1 MRDNDFFSNNS
12 LSNDL
17 VDDKNQSTLTSH
29 GSATK
34 FVMAD
39 YVINA
44 INLTAATYI
53 LVSLIFY
60 HLKNNEN
67 KTQKGRAI
75 FVLNSLTFLN
85 AAAAFVHT
93 LKDTVILY
101 NRSFSSFDC
110 ALLVNIAGGVP
121 YFVGV
126 STAFGIIWWRQRK
139 FYSDPKL
146 QLYMSD
152 NFAKLN
158 MGLLVFFMALVV
170 AVTTVV
176 LAASEWVDDA
186 QHCHQKWASQ
196 WYVVFSLIFYCV
208 MTVFCQ
214 VSKVF
219 LN

>member
-1 MRDNDFFSNNS
+1 MDVTNISNFRS
-12 LSNDL
+12 HS
-17 VDDKNQSTLTSH
+17 STI
-29 GSATK
+29 K

-44 INLTAATYI
+44 VNLTAATYI
-53 LVSLIFY
+53 LLSLVCY
-60 HLKNNEN
+60 HLKNHEK

-75 FVLNSLTFLN
+75 MVLNSLTFIN

-101 NRSFSSFDC
+101 SRSFTAFDC
-110 ALLVNIAGGVP
+110 AWLVNIAGGVP
-121 YFVGV
+121 YFVGIT
-126 STAFGIIWWRQRK
+126 TAFGIIWWRQRK
-139 FYSDPKL
+139 LYSDPKL
-146 QLYMSD
+146 QMYMSD

-158 MGLLVFFMALVV
+158 VGLLVFFMALVV

-186 QHCHQKWASQ
+186 QHCRQKWASQ

-214 VSKVF
+214 VC
-219 LN
+219 LPY

>member
-1 MRDNDFFSNNS
+1 MKGNDTFYTQPYTSNLTNQTS
-12 LSNDL
+12 LS
-17 VDDKNQSTLTSH
+17 
-29 GSATK
+29 K
-34 FVMAD
+34 FDTPD

-60 HLKNNEN
+60 HLKKDDK
-67 KTQKGRAI
+67 KTQKCRPI
-75 FVLNSLTFLN
+75 LVLNSLTFLN
-85 AAAAFVHT
+85 ATAAFVHT

-101 NRSFSSFDC
+101 NNNFSSFDC

-139 FYSDPKL
+139 LYSDPKL
-146 QLYMSD
+146 QLYMSK

-158 MGLLVFFMALVV
+158 VCLLVFFMALVV
-170 AVTTVV
+170 SVTTVV
-176 LAASEWVDDA
+176 LAASEWIDDA
-186 QHCHQKWASQ
+186 QHCHQRWTSQ

-214 VSKVF
+214 VC
-219 LN
+219 LA